1 MQIRKFAIV
10 MGLSLLSVV
19 GARAQATSQNTGD
32 NSLAANETAASQL
45 DHPIKISSAAMDA
58 MALTKVAP
66 VYPQEAKDRAF
77 EGSVIMWAVID
88 EEGKVKSLDILS
100 GPEIFRVAA
109 LAAVN
114 QWTYTP
120 FKENGVAVK
129 MAAPISINFS
139 LHN

>member
-10 MGLSLLSVV
+10 MGLSLLCVV
-19 GARAQATSQNTGD
+19 GARAQSTAQTPAD

-45 DHPIKISSAAMDA
+45 DHPVKISSAAMDA
-58 MALTKVAP
+58 MVLTKVAP

-88 EEGKVKSLDILS
+88 EAGKVKSLDILS
-100 GPEIFRVAA
+100 GPEVFRRAA
-109 LAAVN
+109 LDAVN

-120 FKENGVAVK
+120 YMTNGQPQK

-139 LHN
+139 LRN